1 MAFLETRIPPPLVG
15 LLVAILTWL
24 LSGFG
29 FGFIVPQYLKIIVVT
44 VLVVIG
50 FGIPVTA
57 SVSFR
62 KARTTINPLNPEQ
75 ATSLVKTGVFAI
87 TRNPMYLGMAI
98 LLLAWGFYLATVT
111 SLLGCIIFIFYI
123 DRFQIQPEE
132 RALVAIFADEFDDYK
147 SNVRR
152 WL

>member
-111 SLLGCIIFIFYI
+111 SLLGFIIFIFYI